1 MKDKER
7 FDEKKALY
15 GENPVYLSHLLDP
28 YTVKIAKWVY
38 NLGFTPNQ
46 VTLLNF
52 FLGML
57 AIVLM
62 FLYPT
67 YVIFVAVAIL
77 ITIRNI
83 GDTIDGKIA
92 RGGDLKSP
100 LGGFLDIFTD
110 WIFFHSAFF
119 IVVGYITGNVAIGY
133 LCVIAYMSREF
144 TRTKFTYFYGKK
156 ITESDE
162 AKKMPLAVS
171 LARKYDLANVF
182 WIIPVFLL
190 INQPAF
196 IIYFVLIAET
206 ILFLG
211 ELFVDLR
218 ILLRQKNENKK

>member
-1 MKDKER
+1 MKNKKP

-38 NLGFTPNQ
+38 NLGLTPNQ
-46 VTLLNF
+46 VTLVNF

-57 AIVLM
+57 AIALM
-62 FLYPT
+62 FFYPV
-67 YVIFVAVAIL
+67 YSIFVIAAIL

-100 LGGFLDIFTD
+100 LGGFLDIVTD

-119 IVVGYITGNVAIGY
+119 IVVGYITGNIAIGY

-156 ITESDE
+156 ITETDE
-162 AKKMPLAVS
+162 AKNISLLVS
-171 LARKYDLANVF
+171 MARKYDLANIF
-182 WIIPVFLL
+182 WLIPIFLL
-190 INQPAF
+190 INQPAL
-196 IIYFVLIAET
+196 IIYFVLAAET
-206 ILFLG
+206 ILFAG
-211 ELFVDLR
+211 
-218 ILLRQKNENKK
+218 

>member
-1 MKDKER
+1 MKDKKK

-38 NLGFTPNQ
+38 NIGLTPNQ
-46 VTLLNF
+46 VTLINF

-62 FLYPT
+62 FFYPT
-67 YVIFVAVAIL
+67 YTIFVIAAIL

-100 LGGFLDIFTD
+100 LGGFLDIITD
-110 WIFFHSAFF
+110 WIFFHPSFF

-144 TRTKFTYFYGKK
+144 TRTKFTYFHGKK
-156 ITESDE
+156 ITETED
-162 AKKMPLAVS
+162 AKKMSFFVS
-171 LARKYDLANVF
+171 MARKYDLANVF
-182 WIIPVFLL
+182 WIIPVLLL

-196 IIYFVLIAET
+196 IIYFVLAAET
-206 ILFLG
+206 ILFAG
-211 ELFVDLR
+211 ELAVDLR
-218 ILLRQKNENKK
+218 ILLRPKKEE